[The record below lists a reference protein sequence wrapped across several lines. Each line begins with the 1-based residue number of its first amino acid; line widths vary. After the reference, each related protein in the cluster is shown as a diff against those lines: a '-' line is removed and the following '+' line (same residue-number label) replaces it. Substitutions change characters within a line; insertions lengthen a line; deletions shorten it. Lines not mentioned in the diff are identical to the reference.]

1 MKATGEVMSICN
13 NFEGALM
20 KALRSL
26 EQNVFYLHL
35 DAFTKLTHDELKQK
49 LKDVDDQRIFAV
61 AESLR
66 KGITEQEIHE
76 ITKIDVWFIDKIKH
90 LVEMEERIKTEEL
103 TVDLLKQAKRL
114 QFPDRVIAELTGKT
128 EQEIHQ
134 MRKENNIVSA
144 YKVVDTCAAEF
155 DAQTPYYYSI
165 QGGVNEVEPQRKK
178 KKIMVLGSG
187 PIRIGQGIEFDY
199 GTLCMGLKSS
209 RIRYNYC

>member
-134 MRKENNIVSA
+134 MRKENNIVPA

-165 QGGVNEVEPQRKK
+165 HRWSERSRTTKRKEK
-178 KKIMVLGSG
+178 NH
-187 PIRIGQGIEFDY
+187 GI
-199 GTLCMGLKSS
+199 
-209 RIRYNYC
+209 

>member
-1 MKATGEVMSICN
+1 MINV
-13 NFEGALM
+13 
-20 KALRSL
+20 SL
-26 EQNVFYLHL
+26 
-35 DAFTKLTHDELKQK
+35 
-49 LKDVDDQRIFAV
+49 AV

-134 MRKENNIVSA
+134 MRKDNNIVAA

-165 QGGVNEVEPQRKK
+165 QGGVNEVEPQREKK
-178 KKIMVLGSG
+178 KSW
-187 PIRIGQGIEFDY
+187 F
-199 GTLCMGLKSS
+199 
-209 RIRYNYC
+209 